1 MFSILK
7 GDLLLSVSVLF
18 SVYENMI
25 FIASCSFI
33 VIDKVFGK
41 KNKIIVS
48 NYAQLDFNILSF
60 VVFVLK
66 DFWKFLLLACIRHLL
81 KYSRL

>member
-7 GDLLLSVSVLF
+7 VDWLVSVSVLF

-41 KNKIIVS
+41 KKIIVS

-60 VVFVLK
+60 VVFVLE

-81 KYSRL
+81 TYSRL